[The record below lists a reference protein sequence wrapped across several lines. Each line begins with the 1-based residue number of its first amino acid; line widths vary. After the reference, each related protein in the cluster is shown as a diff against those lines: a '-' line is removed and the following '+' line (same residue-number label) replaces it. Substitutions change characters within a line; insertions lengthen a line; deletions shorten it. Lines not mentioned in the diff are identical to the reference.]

1 MRSSPSPSSGD
12 FPLSRSS
19 VPASRL
25 YPFVQFWSFPLPE
38 GWMKERDLQPQRS
51 PHILRGK
58 EEEGHAV
65 WPKAGFARGRS
76 QKLPGKMMEDGI
88 NQ

>member
-1 MRSSPSPSSGD
+1 
-12 FPLSRSS
+12 
-19 VPASRL
+19 
-25 YPFVQFWSFPLPE
+25 
-38 GWMKERDLQPQRS
+38 MKERDLQPQRS